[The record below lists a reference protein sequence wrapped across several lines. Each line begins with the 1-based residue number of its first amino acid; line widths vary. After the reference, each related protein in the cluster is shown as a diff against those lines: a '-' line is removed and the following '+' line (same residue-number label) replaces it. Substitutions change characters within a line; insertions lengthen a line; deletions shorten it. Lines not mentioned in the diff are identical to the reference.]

1 MKNGT
6 SKLKYWHEK
15 YPTRFGVIFL
25 LLYGMLDVAD
35 ARWFIPLR
43 AKDPCGG
50 CQWVIISTPSKQNES
65 STEPQVKTSPY
76 MFLKPTI
83 RKEAN

>member
-43 AKDPCGG
+43 AKIPVEVVNGLLYLLH
-50 CQWVIISTPSKQNES
+50 QNK
-65 STEPQVKTSPY
+65 TNRPQS
-76 MFLKPTI
+76 LK
-83 RKEAN
+83 